1 MPVKFF
7 KSCTFI
13 IAILL
18 IFLTSCFNTDY
29 LNKNISIIENHI
41 SSSEIFSNLSK
52 ELALP
57 NFNSLNEDQLL
68 NLYAIDPKILLD
80 YVANIP
86 NDNISGTEISIFRL
100 KNLENIPEVTLGIE
114 RRIEILKDDFINNK
128 QFEYDLI
135 KNPYIKVFNNYVIFA
150 LYKDITLIDKI
161 LSNIFN

>member
-1 MPVKFF
+1 MKFIKAF
-7 KSCTFI
+7 FI
-13 IAILL
+13 ISIL

-29 LNKNISIIENHI
+29 LNKNISHGEIHL
-41 SSSEIFSNLSK
+41 SSNEIFNNLSK
-52 ELALP
+52 ELSLP
-57 NFNSLNEDQLL
+57 TFNSLNEDQLL

-100 KNLENIPEVTLGIE
+100 KNVENVSEVILGIE
-114 RRIEILKDDFINNK
+114 RRIDILKDDFITNK

-150 LYKDITLIDKI
+150 LYEDIELIDKF
-161 LSNIFN
+161 LNNIF